1 MTNKYIKKKPR
12 GIPKV
17 FCCELSLAI
26 RQNPFHCLG
35 PPSRAAV
42 LYNLRRK
49 KRHAHNLR
57 PPMTLM
63 KLQTTI
69 RTCLPQLH
77 YPVFRSSKNPVFPLV
92 TYLLADN
99 NNQDSSFARVWNDAI
114 NQALPFD
121 DQLTFWAV
129 QKILGFKTLNL
140 YRTFIQECPGIDEY
154 LIMHDS
160 QYTMNGFD
168 FCFINQDKLQ
178 DNQETSST
186 EAGNLIYSTG
196 SDSTNDDTI
205 DSVPKSV
212 VPEVPAVK
220 WRWWI
225 PSNHSNYPLR
235 LIPGAIS
242 QHCTWMPSNQYQN

>member
-1 MTNKYIKKKPR
+1 
-12 GIPKV
+12 
-17 FCCELSLAI
+17 
-26 RQNPFHCLG
+26 
-35 PPSRAAV
+35 
-42 LYNLRRK
+42 
-49 KRHAHNLR
+49 
-57 PPMTLM
+57 
-63 KLQTTI
+63 
-69 RTCLPQLH
+69 
-77 YPVFRSSKNPVFPLV
+77 
-92 TYLLADN
+92 
-99 NNQDSSFARVWNDAI
+99 
-114 NQALPFD
+114 
-121 DQLTFWAV
+121 V

-168 FCFINQDKLQ
+168 FHFINQDKLQ

-220 WRWWI
+220 WR
-225 PSNHSNYPLR
+225 
-235 LIPGAIS
+235 
-242 QHCTWMPSNQYQN
+242 